1 MNDPI
6 DAYMKRLR
14 AALSSLS
21 AKEQTQALAE
31 IEDHFVEGMADS
43 QLGETPEER
52 SQVLL
57 SEMGNPEELGYEL
70 QQLNRR
76 QRWFD
81 FFLAIV
87 PAFFLTEVIEIIVM
101 RFYYPSADPL
111 FNQIA
116 LATLPLYA
124 VMLWV
129 AQRRASEPLLIFWL
143 IVTLENV
150 LGPLQWAALGRPNLP
165 FALLW
170 AIISVVTLVWLLVV
184 IWRVRRIILLFA
196 FGSLPLLL
204 QFLESFPVLQIVADF
219 LSINVDTPGVV
230 MSRPQFG
237 FAALFLTTVLSCGAL
252 GLFFVSYQRL
262 LRWLG
267 LGLFVSAPVLANALF
282 FGLNGG
288 GSYLIVTVPVALL
301 VIVIG
306 MWVEPSRKTKPPIYS
321 G

>member
-6 DAYMKRLR
+6 EAYMKRLR
-14 AALSSLS
+14 AALGSLA
-21 AKEQTQALAE
+21 AKEQKQALAE
-31 IEDHFVEGMADS
+31 VEDHLAAGMADS

-52 SQVLL
+52 SQALL
-57 SEMGNPEELGYEL
+57 HEMGNPEELGYEL

-76 QRWFD
+76 QRWVD
-81 FFLAIV
+81 FLLAIV

-116 LATLPLYA
+116 LATLPLCA
-124 VMLWV
+124 VMLWI
-129 AQRRASEPLLIFWL
+129 AQRRASEPLIIFWL
-143 IVTLENV
+143 LVTLENV

-170 AIISVVTLVWLLVV
+170 AITSVITLVWLLVT
-184 IWRVRRIILLFA
+184 IWRVRRITLLFA

-204 QFLESFPVLQIVADF
+204 QFLESFSVLQMVADF
-219 LSINVDTPGVV
+219 LSITVDTPGVV
-230 MSRPQFG
+230 MSRPHFW
-237 FAALFLTTVLSCGAL
+237 FAAIFLTTVLSCGAL
-252 GLFFVSYQRL
+252 ALFFVSYQRL

-267 LGLFVSAPVLANALF
+267 LGLFVLAPVLANALF

-288 GSYLIVTVPVALL
+288 GSFLIITVPVALV

-306 MWVEPSRKTKPPIYS
+306 MWLERSRKTKPPIYS